1 MCTGEGVWV
10 QRCELRPM
18 EQRDPIP
25 WVSAAWVR
33 SVRGK
38 AERRAPRGGFG
49 MWQGLGLCNRC
60 NWGARPHKLGTMGD
74 VTALVPPMGQGIPA
88 RTLGVAVGAGQ
99 CAVLAAGTAGLRGTQ
114 VTNWTVNI
122 LRWLWFIVQI
132 RSAEKILGDRTK
144 RQAAWADKWT
154 DHFVLRNNL

>member
-10 QRCELRPM
+10 QHCELHPM

-25 WVSAAWVR
+25 WVSAAWVH

-49 MWQGLGLCNRC
+49 MWQGLGLCNHC
-60 NWGARPHKLGTMGD
+60 NWEPDPISWARWAMSLHCF
-74 VTALVPPMGQGIPA
+74 PPMGQGIPA
-88 RTLGVAVGAGQ
+88 RTLGVAVCAGQ